1 MTLILRDIHGRYSNV
16 FYADFEQVLPHAYL
30 QRQRSSNLSK
40 CKIELLI
47 FQITRSKPLMS
58 SSRMTLLFKVCF
70 FINNFP
76 GSVNNEIM
84 IS

>member
-1 MTLILRDIHGRYSNV
+1 MDVIPMSFMLTLNKY
-16 FYADFEQVLPHAYL
+16 FPTAYL

-47 FQITRSKPLMS
+47 FQITRSKPLTS